1 MPRRVARSGWFTST
15 TSSVSDLPDASGRTA
30 AIVVPARYA
39 STRYPGKPL
48 ALLKGASG
56 LSKTLIQRSWEA
68 AIVVPEVS
76 RVIVATDDARI
87 ADVAQGFGAEVV
99 MTPESSR
106 NGTERCAAALD
117 LVGEAD
123 IIVNLQGD
131 APLTPAPF
139 VSALLATMRADRSV
153 EVATPVVRVTPEI
166 HRRLLADQ
174 REGRVGGTTAAV
186 GANGDA
192 LYFSKSVIPHVA
204 ASAVGDPSL
213 PVFLHIGVYAYTR
226 AALKAYAALPP
237 TPLEMLEGL
246 EQLRFI
252 EHGKSVRVVE
262 VAAPGYDIWELNN
275 PEDVGPIEAAFRAR
289 GLD

>member
-1 MPRRVARSGWFTST
+1 
-15 TSSVSDLPDASGRTA
+15 LPDACRGTA
-30 AIVVPARYA
+30 VIVVPARFA

-56 LSKTLIQRSWEA
+56 VSKPLIQRSWEA
-68 AIVVPEVS
+68 AITVPGIA
-76 RVIVATDDARI
+76 RVIVATDDERI
-87 ADVAQGFGAEVV
+87 ANAARGFGAEVA

-106 NGTERCAAALD
+106 NGTERCAAALGAI
-117 LVGEAD
+117 GEAD
-123 IIVNLQGD
+123 IVVNLQGD

-139 VSALLATMRADRSV
+139 VSALLEAMAADPSI
-153 EVATPVVRVTPEI
+153 EVATPALRVTPEI

-174 REGRVGGTTAAV
+174 RENRVGGTTAAIRT
-186 GANGDA
+186 NGDA

-204 ASAVGDPSL
+204 PSAVGDPGL

-226 AALKAYAALPP
+226 AALQAYSALPP
-237 TPLEMLEGL
+237 TPLETLEGL

-252 EHGKSVRVVE
+252 EHGKPVRVVE

-275 PEDVGPIEAAFRAR
+275 PEDVGPIEAAFVAR